1 MAKSVPLELELA
13 DRDVSVTHPEKVMF
27 PELGITKR
35 DLVDYFLAVAPGVL
49 NAVGGRP
56 MALRRFVKGISE
68 KPFYQKR
75 APEPRPPWIET
86 VEFRYPSGGIAHEIV
101 VRDAAQ
107 LIWVVNLNC
116 IDLHP
121 HAVRAEDLL
130 RPDELRIDLDPI
142 PGVPWAMVRDVALVV
157 RDVLADYGLVG
168 FPKTTGSRG
177 MHIYARLA
185 GAWSFAQ
192 VRTAGLA
199 VAREVEERAP
209 DLATSRWWKE
219 ERHGVFIDYN
229 QNAKD
234 RTTSSAYS
242 VRPTPDARV
251 SAPLHWDEVPECDPA
266 LYTMLTVPDRFAS
279 LGDLAAGLETT
290 AGDLKPLLALA
301 KRQKAAGAEEPPPRS
316 RPPQGSDDE
325 TGATAG
331 VKLPRT
337 SRRRSTM
344 PVIEIARSK
353 DLEPSMEA
361 LRRWKARHPDVW
373 QHLAE
378 SDVLVDSM
386 RGRSSTWTRIRVNL
400 QNVPEELRPP
410 QEPLDVDYDPW
421 EGFTPPTRGKA
432 V

>member
-1 MAKSVPLELELA
+1 MPKSVPLELEIA
-13 DRDVSVTHPEKVMF
+13 DRDVTVTSPEKVLF
-27 PELGITKR
+27 PDLGLTKR

-49 NAVGGRP
+49 GAVGGRP

-86 VEFRYPSGGIAHEIV
+86 VEFRYPSGGVAHEIV

-130 RPDELRIDLDPI
+130 HPDELRIDLDPI
-142 PGVPWAMVRDVALVV
+142 PGVPWAMVRDVSLVV

-177 MHIYARLA
+177 MHIYARLR
-185 GAWSFAQ
+185 GSWTFAQ

-266 LYTMLTVPDRFAS
+266 HYTMLTMPGRFAD

-301 KRQKAAGAEEPPPRS
+301 KKQKAAGAEEPPPRAQA
-316 RPPQGSDDE
+316 PQDSDGE
-325 TGATAG
+325 AG
-331 VKLPRT
+331 LKLPRT
-337 SRRRSTM
+337 SRRRSTV

-373 QHLAE
+373 RHLAE

-410 QEPLDVDYDPW
+410 QEPLEVDYDPW
-421 EGFTPPTRGKA
+421 EGFTPPSRGSGG
-432 V
+432 